1 MARSLSLFFRSTIR
15 TGRTPLVAT
24 FRSFSTSRILRE
36 HSNKIIF
43 NFRSDTATIPTDEM
57 FDIMKA
63 ASKGDDVLK
72 VHEDTSYPI
81 CLLAISTDA
90 TRNRTPIHS
99 CNPNHSRAHSFQTT
113 NPSPSPTT
121 PLILRIQ
128 ESRDVNDL
136 ESYVASLCGHEDAL
150 FCVSGTMTNQLGI
163 RSLLVQPPHSV
174 LLDSRAH
181 IFLWEA
187 GGIAFHSQ
195 ANVTPV
201 VAKNGVHLTLEE
213 VKTGILE
220 EDVHTAPTRSMLY
233 RSALVQTMTI
243 IHADITSRH
252 PVIALENTLNGM
264 IFPLSEISR
273 ISEYG
278 RSRGIK
284 MHLDGARA
292 WNASMATGIPLA
304 EYGRHFD
311 SMSLCLSKGIGA
323 PIGSILV
330 GSRDLIKRARHFRK
344 LFGGGWRQA
353 GSLAAVARHCLD
365 TIWPTMPGTH
375 ALTRHLADSLRA
387 LGLGLAFPVM
397 TNMVHAQLAPVR
409 LTVGDIAPHLLQEDI
424 RIAGKPDATTSRLV
438 LHHQITPEA
447 VETLIRVI
455 GEVVRAKGKVVE
467 KAESVEVGNAMDYP
481 AAN

>member
-36 HSNKIIF
+36 HSNQIIF

-72 VHEDTSYPI
+72 MLQEIEPLSI
-81 CLLAISTDA
+81 RAIRITHA
-90 TRNRTPIHS
+90 PIHS
-99 CNPNHSRAHSFQTT
+99 KLRI
-113 NPSPSPTT
+113 
-121 PLILRIQ
+121 PLPHQLLRIQ